1 MGRLRGREISIG
13 FFFLKYFIYIFVGII
28 VTALFLIGVFAGMAS
43 GNFVYLANY
52 AEDQA
57 HAAVEVIQ
65 TADQVSEELIPEL
78 CRYAVFDKDGRV
90 LRGSMKE
97 KDAVRAWNVM
107 TGKEYNGGFYIGA
120 DYYLTIPR
128 GEEYCVLQY
137 QLIVQYRSA
146 LLRKYLPLPEVLLFL
161 LFIVLV
167 FGIILSVAVRFHRVI
182 RRKLSPL
189 AEAADM
195 IQRQELDFAIVHG
208 SVKEI
213 NTVLNAM
220 DDMRI
225 ALKESLENQWRTEQ
239 MKNEQISALAHDLK
253 TPLTLVR
260 GNAELLGDTPL
271 TKEQRE
277 YTGCIIDSALQMQD
291 YVQMMIDITRTSAA
305 VSINRRKIDVGE
317 FLAKIKKQVSGFCS
331 VCHIDLQWKCTVFTK
346 EIYAEETLLL
356 RAFMNVFANA
366 VEHTPADGTI
376 LFEASEDET
385 YFIFTVANT
394 GKGFTQS
401 ALLHATE
408 QFYMDD
414 DSRTAAGSHYGMG
427 LYIVDTI
434 VKQHDGLLMLE
445 NVQGMVSDAA
455 VSTETMQQE
464 IAESA
469 QNMPPVDK
477 ENGKWVEAEGARVT
491 IKIPVGI

>member
-1 MGRLRGREISIG
+1 MGRLRGREISISL
-13 FFFLKYFIYIFVGII
+13 FFLKYFLYIFVGIMLT
-28 VTALFLIGVFAGMAS
+28 VLFLTGVFAGMVS
-43 GNFVYLANY
+43 GKFVYPAHY
-52 AEDQA
+52 AEDSA
-57 HAAVEVIQ
+57 KACVELIQ

-78 CRYAVFDKDGRV
+78 CRYVVFDKDGRV
-90 LRGSMKE
+90 LSGNMEE

-107 TGKEYNGGFYIGA
+107 TGKEYNGGTYIGA

-146 LLRKYLPLPEVLLFL
+146 LFRKYLPMPEVLLL
-161 LFIVLV
+161 LIFIVLV
-167 FGIILSVAVRFHRVI
+167 FVIILAVAVRFHRVI

-189 AEAADM
+189 VAAADM

-260 GNAELLGDTPL
+260 GNAELLGDTLL
-271 TKEQRE
+271 TEEQKE
-277 YTGCIIDSALQMQD
+277 YTGCIMDSALQMQD

-305 VSINRRKIDVGE
+305 VSVNRRKTDVGE
-317 FLAKIKKQVSGFCS
+317 FLAKIKKQVRGLCS
-331 VCHIDLQWKCTVFTK
+331 VRHIDLQWKCTVFTK
-346 EIYAEETLLL
+346 EIYAEEALLL

-366 VEHTPADGTI
+366 VEHTPPDGTI
-376 LFEASEDET
+376 LFEASEDEA
-385 YFIFTVANT
+385 YFIFAVTDT

-434 VKQHDGLLMLE
+434 VKQHNGLLMLE

-455 VSTETMQQE
+455 VSTGTMQQE

-469 QNMPPVDK
+469 QNMPPVDAG
-477 ENGKWVEAEGARVT
+477 NGKCVEAEGARVT
-491 IKIPVGI
+491 VKIPIV